1 MHISLLAS
9 VRLGTVHV
17 WQLAPWRVGVDGRA
31 LVDPAQGGRRG
42 TAQGKQWGKFIQTV
56 YCTVVCLSHPSPF
69 LHPIVDGTEKER
81 NDGFGTLWMGS
92 LPSSLWWLVWRTNK
106 YGGVHIKIQ

>member
-42 TAQGKQWGKFIQTV
+42 TAQGKQGENSYKQFIA
-56 YCTVVCLSHPSPF
+56 L
-69 LHPIVDGTEKER
+69 
-81 NDGFGTLWMGS
+81 
-92 LPSSLWWLVWRTNK
+92 
-106 YGGVHIKIQ
+106 